1 MARGNCL
8 SHTLVSWCDQS
19 SRSTRYGCASQD
31 SVVSA
36 RFQSSD
42 CKIRYKDTS
51 TTFVLEHDFRTPI
64 MPAQKARVRVELC
77 V

>member
-1 MARGNCL
+1 VLTELDEKQRKDGDGGA
-8 SHTLVSWCDQS
+8 
-19 SRSTRYGCASQD
+19 SRD
-31 SVVSA
+31 FVVGA
-36 RFQSSD
+36 RFQSAD

-51 TTFVLEHDFRTPI
+51 TTFVLDHDFRTPI